1 VVASGVDSRPPGTPL
16 AGAFAP
22 GMTFAGYRIDALVG
36 RGGMGVV
43 YRAMDQS
50 LERPVALKLVA
61 PELVEDER
69 FRAQFLREPR
79 LAASLDHPNVIPIYE
94 AGEQDGQLYLAMRF
108 VAGSD
113 LKRVLESAQGMSA
126 KRALEVV
133 GQVAGALDAAHGRAL
148 VHRDVK
154 PANVL
159 IDEGGHAYLTDF
171 GITMQLD
178 GGATDAG
185 GAAGT
190 LDYLAPEQIR
200 GDPVDGR
207 TDSYALACVL
217 YECLTGA
224 PPFRR
229 ATEAETLWA
238 HMQEESAPVQGHAEL
253 DGVLRKALAKDPDA
267 RYETCD
273 AFVRDARA
281 ALGLDPSPVLVR
293 RRRARLGRRLLLL
306 GGALLAAAVVAA
318 ILVIAPSSNGP
329 LLAGPNS
336 VAVIDPA
343 SGKLDAVIPVGEAP
357 TAIAASKEAV
367 WVLNA
372 NDGAGT
378 ISRIDPRARE
388 VEATLAVPGT
398 PRSLVTAG
406 GSLWVGTNEG
416 QLFRIDPAS
425 DLVDE
430 RTRLPNAGKSSPFS
444 PVADAGWLTT
454 GAGAVWAASF
464 RAISRVDPASGA
476 LRAGRT
482 AWWGPMTYGFGSIWV
497 AAGEPVERLSP
508 KTLRPVATVDI
519 AARPLFS
526 LAAGLG
532 SVWVPTG
539 DGRGVVR
546 IEPNRNVVEHTY
558 EVGGRSNSV
567 AIGNDAAWATSDA
580 GTVARI
586 DPETHAVST
595 IRVGGSPRALALGAG
610 AVWVSVN

>member
-1 VVASGVDSRPPGTPL
+1 VVASGVDLRPPGTHQD
-16 AGAFAP
+16 GAFSA
-22 GMTFAGYRIDALVG
+22 GTTFAGYRIDAVVG

-43 YRAMDQS
+43 YRALDLS
-50 LERPVALKLVA
+50 LERPVALKLIA

-69 FRAQFLREPR
+69 FRARFLREPR

-94 AGEQDGQLYLAMRF
+94 AGEHDGQLYLAMRF
-108 VAGSD
+108 VGGSD
-113 LKRVLESAQGMSA
+113 LKTVLEGTGEVPPE
-126 KRALEVV
+126 RALEVV

-159 IDEGGHAYLTDF
+159 IDESGHAYLTDF
-171 GITMQLD
+171 GITKQLGSD
-178 GGATDAG
+178 SADTGR
-185 GAAGT
+185 AAGT

-207 TDSYALACVL
+207 TDGYALACVL
-217 YECLTGA
+217 YECLAGA

-238 HMQEESAPVQGHAEL
+238 HMQEEPGPVQGHAAL
-253 DGVLRKALAKDPDA
+253 DPVLRKALSKDPGA
-267 RYETCD
+267 RYETCE

-281 ALGLDPSPVLVR
+281 ALGLHPTPVLVR
-293 RRRARLGRRLLLL
+293 RRRVRLGRRLLLA

-318 ILVIAPSSNGP
+318 ILVITPSSNGT
-329 LLAGPNS
+329 LLAGPNT

-343 SGKLDAVIPVGEAP
+343 SGKVDAVIPVGDSP
-357 TAIAASKEAV
+357 TAIAASSEAV
-367 WVLNA
+367 WVLNS

-378 ISRIDPRARE
+378 ISRIDPRARQ
-388 VEATLAVPGT
+388 VKATLSVPGT
-398 PRSLVTAG
+398 PRSLVAAG
-406 GSLWVGTNEG
+406 GALWVGTNEG

-430 RTRLPNAGKSSPFS
+430 RTRLPNAGKSSQFTR
-444 PVADAGWLTT
+444 DNGAGWLTT
-454 GAGAVWAASF
+454 GGGAVWAASF
-464 RAISRVDPASGA
+464 RAISRVDPATGA
-476 LRAGRT
+476 LSAGRT
-482 AWWGPMTYGFGSIWV
+482 AWWGPMTHGFGSLWV
-497 AAGEPVERLSP
+497 AGGGALKRLSP

-519 AARPLFS
+519 LARPLS

-532 SVWVPTG
+532 SVWVPDD
-539 DGRGVVR
+539 DGRTVVR
-546 IEPNRNVVEHTY
+546 IEPSRNVVERTY
-558 EVGGRSNSV
+558 EVGGRSHSV
-567 AIGNDAAWATSDA
+567 AIGTDAAWATSDA

-595 IRVGGSPRALALGAG
+595 FRVGGSPRALALGAG
-610 AVWVSVN
+610 AVWVSVD

>member
-1 VVASGVDSRPPGTPL
+1 MVASGVDSPPSGTHQE
-16 AGAFAP
+16 GAFAP
-22 GMTFAGYRIDALVG
+22 GTTFAGYRIDALVG

-43 YRAMDQS
+43 YRAMDLS
-50 LERPVALKLVA
+50 LERPVALKLIA

-69 FRAQFLREPR
+69 FRARFLREPR

-94 AGEQDGQLYLAMRF
+94 AGEHDGQLYLAMRF
-108 VAGSD
+108 VGGRD
-113 LKRVLESAQGMSA
+113 LKRVLESADGMPP

-133 GQVAGALDAAHGRAL
+133 AQVAEALDAAHGRAL
-148 VHRDVK
+148 VHLDVK

-159 IDEGGHAYLTDF
+159 IDDSGHAYLTDF
-171 GITMQLD
+171 GITKQL
-178 GGATDAG
+178 GGTSSDTVR
-185 GAAGT
+185 AAGT

-207 TDSYALACVL
+207 TDCYALACVL
-217 YECLTGA
+217 YECLAGA

-238 HMQEESAPVQGHAEL
+238 HMHEEPASVQGHAAL
-253 DGVLRKALAKDPDA
+253 DGVLRKALSKDPGA
-267 RYETCD
+267 RYLTCE

-281 ALGLDPSPVLVR
+281 ALGLDPSTVLVR
-293 RRRARLGRRLLLL
+293 RRRVRLGRRLLLV

-318 ILVIAPSSNGP
+318 ILAITPSSNET
-329 LLAGPNS
+329 LLAGQNS
-336 VAVIDPA
+336 VAVIDPV
-343 SGKLDAVIPVGEAP
+343 SGELDAVIPVGDAP

-398 PRSLVTAG
+398 PRSLVTAD

-416 QLFRIDPAS
+416 RLFRIDPAS
-425 DLVDE
+425 DLVHE
-430 RTRLPNAGKSSPFS
+430 QARLPNADKSSPFT
-444 PVADAGWLTT
+444 ADAGWLTT

-464 RAISRVDPASGA
+464 RSISSVDPASGV

-482 AWWGPMTYGFGSIWV
+482 AWWGPMTHGFGSLWV
-497 AAGEPVERLSP
+497 AGGAGPLKRLSS
-508 KTLRPVATVDI
+508 KTLRPVATFDI
-519 AARPLFS
+519 PARPLSF
-526 LAAGLG
+526 AAGLG
-532 SVWVPTG
+532 SVWVPDD
-539 DGRGVVR
+539 DGRTVVR
-546 IEPNRNVVEHTY
+546 IEPNRNVVERTY
-558 EVGGRSNSV
+558 EVGGRSHSV
-567 AIGNDAAWATSDA
+567 AIGTDAAWATSDA